1 MNRKPEEWKVVESR
15 EIADCR
21 VFKVRED
28 LSESQGK
35 RAAFFVV
42 ENPDWVNVV
51 ALTADH
57 RVVLIEQFRHG
68 AGQVTVEI
76 PGGMIDNLEDPE
88 TAARRELLEE
98 TGYTSG
104 NWVYLGTS
112 WPNPAIQSNV
122 IHHYLAVN
130 AERTAD
136 VMFDEHESVAT
147 RLAHINEIP
156 DLIRNGTIRH
166 SLVVAAFQYFS
177 FRWLTSI

>member
-1 MNRKPEEWKVVESR
+1 MNPKPEEWKVVESR

-28 LSESQGK
+28 VSEAGGK
-35 RAAFFVV
+35 RAAFYVV

-76 PGGMIDNLEDPE
+76 PGGMIDAGEDPE
-88 TAARRELLEE
+88 SAARRELVEE
-98 TGYTSG
+98 TGYTSDR
-104 NWVYLGTS
+104 WYYLGTS
-112 WPNPAIQSNV
+112 WPNPALQSNV
-122 IHHYLAVN
+122 IHHFLA
-130 AERTAD
+130 ADASRTAD
-136 VMFDEHESVAT
+136 AAFDEHESVVT
-147 RLAHINEIP
+147 RLAHINDIP

-166 SLVVAAFQYFS
+166 SLAVAAFQYFS